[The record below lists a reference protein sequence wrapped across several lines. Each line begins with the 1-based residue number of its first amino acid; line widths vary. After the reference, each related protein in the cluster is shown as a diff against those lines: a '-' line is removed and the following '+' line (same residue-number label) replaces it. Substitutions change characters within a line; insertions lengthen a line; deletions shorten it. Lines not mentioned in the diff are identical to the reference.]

1 MKRLTHG
8 RGGACTGRHPGREGR
23 EARRHAPRRVAAVAP
38 APRAAAAAAAA
49 AAAYLPIWNM
59 PLRQRVVHD
68 VIESNV
74 AQNDK
79 TDKTALTKSIQ
90 LDPK

>member
-1 MKRLTHG
+1 MKTLTHG

-38 APRAAAAAAAA
+38 APRAAAAAA
-49 AAAYLPIWNM
+49 YLPIWNM

-74 AQNDK
+74 ARNDE
-79 TDKTALTKSIQ
+79 TDKTALTTSIQ